1 MLVIN
6 IIAISYTTSVIVIKN
21 FQKSIIVIVIEKIS
35 AYLQLQ
41 LLYYL
46 LR

>member
-6 IIAISYTTSVIVIKN
+6 IIVISYTTSVIVIDN
-21 FQKSIIVIVIEKIS
+21 FQKSIIVIVIEKTS

-46 LR
+46 QR